1 MTNEKICTSSA
12 SSDQPPKQAAMV
24 RRSRAVRS
32 ENQANMTS
40 RPLLVWT
47 APHDA
52 VANRLLQGIRHVYL
66 VFGRQMTW
74 NR

>member
-1 MTNEKICTSSA
+1 
-12 SSDQPPKQAAMV
+12 MV

-47 APHDA
+47 APFGA
-52 VANRLLQGIRHVYL
+52 VANRLLQGIHHVHL
-66 VFGRQMTW
+66 VFGRQITW